1 MKKLLLLVLT
11 LVACVG
17 VSNADVRVKS
27 SVSKTERLR
36 ERVNAPI
43 SVGASQAV
51 ALEAATDKAPEG
63 TWKSIGKGTYCEDL
77 LTYYTDVPL
86 NLRWDV
92 EIEQNEDAPGWYR
105 FAPYVEGSPIAEYY
119 GKADN
124 SFLYVNATD
133 PYKVYT
139 LDFLPYNEEISC
151 LVPEVG
157 WPADQ
162 YFRYGIFQDGIVSFE
177 LQSFAIGVGQG
188 WQATTLY
195 QGFKL
200 AMPGV
205 TIPDY
210 TAKINAAACADDNSF
225 KVNLTLGDSFDKV
238 YFLAKAGEYPTYYI
252 DPYEIIDFGEEIDPT
267 QPLVFN
273 ADAPGLYTLL
283 VCGADAE
290 GNVLNYASCFVVAA
304 YIDSDWK
311 YIGKGQLDESAF
323 TSMYDEIA
331 AETVEVDVEEST
343 VTPGLYR
350 VVNPYAS
357 HSFLKNYTADA
368 AKGHNHNH
376 YLYVNA
382 SNPEQVY
389 IEASPTGV
397 EYLMGPTI
405 VWSRAGSC
413 IADGVPTE
421 DIVTAGYFGSLVE
434 NVITMPYYTLLVSE
448 QDLYEGEFFAT
459 GEDFKLV
466 LPESDGVADVIVVA
480 DGVESVYN
488 LQGQRVESTT
498 SGTVY
503 ISVKDGKARKF
514 IAR

>member
-1 MKKLLLLVLT
+1 MLRDFT
-11 LVACVG
+11 HC
-17 VSNADVRVKS
+17 S
-27 SVSKTERLR
+27 SV
-36 ERVNAPI
+36 
-43 SVGASQAV
+43 
-51 ALEAATDKAPEG
+51 AL
-63 TWKSIGKGTYCEDL
+63 
-77 LTYYTDVPL
+77 
-86 NLRWDV
+86 
-92 EIEQNEDAPGWYR
+92 
-105 FAPYVEGSPIAEYY
+105 
-119 GKADN
+119 
-124 SFLYVNATD
+124 
-133 PYKVYT
+133 
-139 LDFLPYNEEISC
+139 
-151 LVPEVG
+151 
-157 WPADQ
+157 
-162 YFRYGIFQDGIVSFE
+162 
-177 LQSFAIGVGQG
+177 
-188 WQATTLY
+188 
-195 QGFKL
+195 
-200 AMPGV
+200 MP
-205 TIPDY
+205 
-210 TAKINAAACADDNSF
+210 K
-225 KVNLTLGDSFDKV
+225 
-238 YFLAKAGEYPTYYI
+238 
-252 DPYEIIDFGEEIDPT
+252 
-267 QPLVFN
+267 
-273 ADAPGLYTLL
+273 
-283 VCGADAE
+283 

-304 YIDSDWK
+304 YTDSDWN

-357 HSFLKNYTADA
+357 HTFLKNYTADA

-397 EYLMGPTI
+397 EYLMGLTI

-459 GEDFKLV
+459 GEDFRLV
-466 LPESDGVADVIVVA
+466 LPESDGVADVTVVA